1 MMSARGLAGEA
12 IRRPGRRVA
21 GDTTDT
27 SLFRPSQR
35 RVPEEKPFMPDFV
48 VERWLAVMHDRRPE
62 ESGGCWGWAGKG
74 YRCDD
79 IALPLC
85 LARGLECFDQAAH
98 LVIGADRDAQE
109 IAQSILVEMTHQ
121 NAAFTQFAENHR
133 ATAFRMTHEQEIGL

>member
-1 MMSARGLAGEA
+1 MY
-12 IRRPGRRVA
+12 
-21 GDTTDT
+21 DC
-27 SLFRPSQR
+27 
-35 RVPEEKPFMPDFV
+35 
-48 VERWLAVMHDRRPE
+48 RPE
-62 ESGGCWGWAGKG
+62 ESGSFLRMRGKA
-74 YRCDD
+74 DTVLTD
-79 IALPLC
+79 IALPLS